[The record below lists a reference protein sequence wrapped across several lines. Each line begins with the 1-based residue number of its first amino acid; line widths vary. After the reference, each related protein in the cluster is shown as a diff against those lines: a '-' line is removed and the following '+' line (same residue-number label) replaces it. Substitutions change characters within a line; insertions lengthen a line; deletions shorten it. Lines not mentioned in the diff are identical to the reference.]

1 MGDRF
6 GPQGALGHTWGRVYG
21 PLGRS
26 GASAPEGGGFLGGPR
41 SVTKMQKVCFSLS
54 LEAKCVYFQ
63 RFSMVDLADF
73 EGAQTSL

>member
-1 MGDRF
+1 MGPRGLSDTPGDVCM
-6 GPQGALGHTWGRVYG
+6 GPWDAL
-21 PLGRS
+21 

-41 SVTKMQKVCFSLS
+41 GGTKMQKVCFSLS